1 MTIYGRITEAT
12 QARPWRIVRRALDE
26 FSLDRIPS
34 VAAAITFFFLLA
46 MFPALACVVSIY
58 GIFADRST
66 IVHELNILSGFM
78 PEGAV
83 SILRTDI
90 DRLAALPA
98 AKFNLGFLTAL
109 ALAIWSASGGIKA
122 LIEGLDVAYETKE
135 TRSFF
140 RFTLSAL
147 MLTFVAIVFAVALI
161 EFAVTVPP
169 FVARLPFDNWLSL
182 FIRIFVWPAIFV
194 ACVLLASLIYRYGP
208 NRAHA
213 KWRWFTW
220 GGAFA
225 SGVWMAGTFLFS
237 WYVSKFGHYN
247 EMYGNLGAIVGFLTW
262 IWLSLVVLL
271 LGAEINCEIEREE
284 AGRQPIPRARHSD
297 A

>member
-1 MTIYGRITEAT
+1 MTIQGRITGAAPS
-12 QARPWRIVRRALDE
+12 ARPWRILRRALDE
-26 FSLDRIPS
+26 FSRDRIPS

-46 MFPALACVVSIY
+46 LFPALACIVSIY
-58 GIFADRST
+58 GTFADRST
-66 IVHELNILSGFM
+66 IVHELNTLSGFL

-83 SILRTDI
+83 SILRTDV

-140 RFTLSAL
+140 RFTLNAL
-147 MLTFVAIVFAVALI
+147 MLTFLAVVFAAALI

-169 FVARLPFDNWLSL
+169 IVERLPFDNWLSL
-182 FIRIFVWPAIFV
+182 SIRIFIWPAVFV
-194 ACVLLASLIYRYGP
+194 ACALLTSLIYRYGP
-208 NRAHA
+208 NRART
-213 KWRWFTW
+213 KWRWITW
-220 GGAFA
+220 GGAIA
-225 SGVWMAGTFLFS
+225 SAVWMAGTFLFS

-247 EMYGNLGAIVGFLTW
+247 EMYGNLGSVVGFLTW

-271 LGAEINCEIEREE
+271 LGAEINCEIERNN
-284 AGRQPIPRARHSD
+284 AD
-297 A
+297 